1 MADPTIAEAISIL
14 TKVSA
19 DTANKLKSLEK
30 EIRSS
35 ISGKGTPDRSRGS
48 TEPRVPREIVE
59 KADDV
64 VVTNFGP
71 EAEADLAAAFGRETE
86 RVLEKQ
92 KKTDPPDLKQ
102 LLMMAGLGAAMAAL
116 FEGEGFTGLVQGLQ
130 NVYRRLDRFATRAG
144 RVLRR
149 VGGRISRFA
158 SQVGRRASSALRRA
172 GRAISRSVSAM
183 RQQARR
189 LVSRIG
195 SKLRS
200 VASSVRN
207 GISRSMSRVRRI
219 VGSIS
224 TQGIRGTFS
233 RISSRLSSFGKS
245 ITEGMEAAKKKVADM
260 ARKVTQ
266 SAPVKATKRAASR
279 AASFA
284 GNLFSKAKGAV
295 TKAKNVAISAGKSA
309 AGVAA
314 RGARAAGRAA
324 AATGGALKGA
334 ASKAVQYTKSKV
346 LKPLTTAMKKVKP
359 LKLLKGLLKSPLLAP
374 ILESFFTYKDVEELV
389 AQEAAGEINEAEL
402 NQKVGTRL
410 IKAVTGVIG
419 GAAGASLGFAIGSG
433 IPVAGNIVGAIVG
446 GVLGDVGGRLI
457 GGLIADKLGDKASI
471 LGERALKSKMFNHL
485 GQPVIGE
492 PLAQIDD
499 GIIFSQDGRVLAQAN
514 PSDTIY
520 AMKEGGPLLTTLA
533 SGFESNGKILINLHE
548 MHTEHM
554 TTQIELDEERNSL
567 LLELGK
573 LLYASLDLDSKGG
586 GTLSPSML
594 KFAGNSIADIRSFY

>member
-1 MADPTIAEAISIL
+1 MAEPTIAEAISIL

-30 EIRSS
+30 GIHSS

-59 KADDV
+59 KPDNV

-71 EAEADLAAAFGRETE
+71 EAEADLTAAFGRETE

-102 LLMMAGLGAAMAAL
+102 LLMMAGLGAALAAL

-195 SKLRS
+195 SRLRS
-200 VASSVRN
+200 VASSVRS
-207 GISRSMSRVRRI
+207 GINRSISRVRRI

-245 ITEGMEAAKKKVADM
+245 IADGMEAAKKKVADM

-266 SAPVKATKRAASR
+266 SAPAKAAKAAASKVGSFFSR
-279 AASFA
+279 AA
-284 GNLFSKAKGAV
+284 GAV
-295 TKAKNVAISAGKSA
+295 KRGAVSVGKSAISAGKSA

-314 RGARAAGRAA
+314 RGAQAAGRAA

-334 ASKAVQYTKSKV
+334 ATKALKFTKDTI
-346 LKPLTTAMKKVKP
+346 LKPVTNAIAKVKP
-359 LKLLKGLLKSPLLAP
+359 LKLLKGLLKSPFLAP
-374 ILESFFTYKDVEELV
+374 ILEGFFAYKDVKKLVEQYEL
-389 AQEAAGEINEAEL
+389 GEIGEDEL
-402 NQKVGTRL
+402 NAKVGTRL
-410 IKAVTGVIG
+410 ITAVTGLIG
-419 GAAGASLGFAIGSG
+419 GAAGAVLGGTLGSAV
-433 IPVAGNIVGAIVG
+433 PLAGNILGAIVG
-446 GVLGDVGGRLI
+446 GVLGDVGGRAI
-457 GGLIADKLGDKASI
+457 GKLLASQMEGQTSD
-471 LGERALKSKMFNHL
+471 LGKWALSSPLFGGSKN
-485 GQPVIGE
+485 QSV
-492 PLAQIDD
+492 AQIDD

-514 PSDTIY
+514 PMDTIY
-520 AMKEGGPLLTTLA
+520 AMKEGGPLLKTLA
-533 SGFESNGKILINLHE
+533 TGFESNSKILKNLHE
-548 MHTEHM
+548 LHAEHM
-554 TTQIELDEERNSL
+554 ETQIELDEERNSL

-573 LLYASLDLDSKGG
+573 LLYASLNPDKTSGV
-586 GTLSPSML
+586 SPTSMQ
-594 KFAGNSIADIRSFY
+594 FAGMSVADGRSLTTAPV